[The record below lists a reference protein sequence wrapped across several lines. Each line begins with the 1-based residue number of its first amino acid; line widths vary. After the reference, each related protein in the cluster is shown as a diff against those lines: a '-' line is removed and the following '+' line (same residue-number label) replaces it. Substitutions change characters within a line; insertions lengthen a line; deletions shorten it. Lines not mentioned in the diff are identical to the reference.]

1 MRTIEEKVQAVL
13 NDLYH
18 KDTIDV
24 KELNVL
30 VSYIEYLKS
39 EVDEHMSN
47 HKKEKKDDKNK

>member
-1 MRTIEEKVQAVL
+1 MRTIEEKAQEVL

-24 KELNVL
+24 KELNIL

-39 EVDEHMSN
+39 EVNEYMSN
-47 HKKEKKDDKNK
+47 HKKEKNNDKNS

>member
-1 MRTIEEKVQAVL
+1 MRTIEEKAQAVL

-24 KELNVL
+24 KELNIL

-39 EVDEHMSN
+39 EVDEYMSN
-47 HKKEKKDDKNK
+47 HKKEKNNDKNS

>member
-1 MRTIEEKVQAVL
+1 MRTIEEKAQTVL

-24 KELNVL
+24 KELNIL

-39 EVDEHMSN
+39 EVNEFMSN
-47 HKKEKKDDKNK
+47 HKKEKNNDKNS

>member
-1 MRTIEEKVQAVL
+1 MRTIEEKAQAVL

-24 KELNVL
+24 KELNIL

-39 EVDEHMSN
+39 EVNEFMSN
-47 HKKEKKDDKNK
+47 HKKEKNNDKNS

>member
-1 MRTIEEKVQAVL
+1 MRTIEEKAQKVL

-24 KELNVL
+24 KELNIL

-39 EVDEHMSN
+39 EVDEYMSN
-47 HKKEKKDDKNK
+47 HKKEKNNDKNS

>member
-1 MRTIEEKVQAVL
+1 MRTIEEKAQKVL

-24 KELNVL
+24 KELNIL

-39 EVDEHMSN
+39 EVDEYMSN

>member
-1 MRTIEEKVQAVL
+1 MRTIEEKAHKVL

-39 EVDEHMSN
+39 EVDEYMSN
-47 HKKEKKDDKNK
+47 HKKEKNNDKNS

>member
-1 MRTIEEKVQAVL
+1 MRTIEEKAQKVL

-24 KELNVL
+24 KELNIL

-39 EVDEHMSN
+39 EVDEYMSN
-47 HKKEKKDDKNK
+47 HKKEKKNDKNK